1 MKISNVSIAI
11 LLYVAGASAA
21 PINTTAVSETQNKKL
36 RHHDPSQPPPPPPGP
51 PGPGGLHFASSSNST
66 LNKRLTDNN
75 TTLEKKG
82 FLGGLFGHHHNEPA
96 PPAPQPQPQPGH
108 GGPGGPGGHF
118 ISSSNSTLATN
129 STLEKRASGNSTLEE
144 KGFLG
149 GLFGHH
155 HSEPAPPQP
164 QPQPGHGGQSGPGG
178 RHLANTTNSDIEK
191 RDPGWFHHKP
201 KPEPKPQPKP
211 QPQPGP
217 HH

>member
-96 PPAPQPQPQPGH
+96 PP
-108 GGPGGPGGHF
+108 
-118 ISSSNSTLATN
+118 
-129 STLEKRASGNSTLEE
+129 
-144 KGFLG
+144 
-149 GLFGHH
+149 
-155 HSEPAPPQP
+155 QP